1 MKYRFIETQVE
12 GEILLVKLNRPR
24 KRNAINDD
32 TIHEI
37 EHCFSNI
44 SSAVKCAIVHGEG
57 EHFSAGL
64 DLSELQERNAVDGYF
79 HSRMWHQAM
88 EKIQFGKIP
97 VIAVMQGA
105 CIGGGLELASSC
117 HLRVA
122 EESAFYALP
131 EGQRGIFVGGGASV
145 RLPKLIGLHR
155 LTDMMLTGRVYAAA
169 EGVSLGFSQYLVET
183 GKGLEKAKELAQKI
197 SNNTPLTNYGVMH
210 VLPRIQENGQESGLM
225 LESFIAAITQDSPE
239 AKSRLRDFLN
249 GLAKKVGK

>member
-1 MKYRFIETQVE
+1 MKYTFIETQVE
-12 GEILLVKLNRPR
+12 EEILLVKLNRPR
-24 KRNAINDD
+24 KRNAINDE
-32 TIHEI
+32 TIREI
-37 EHCFSNI
+37 EDCFSNI
-44 SSAVKCAIVHGEG
+44 SPELKCAILHGEG

-64 DLSELQERNAVDGYF
+64 DLSELKERNAVDGYF

-97 VIAVMQGA
+97 VIAVMHGA
-105 CIGGGLELASSC
+105 CIGGGLELASAC

-155 LTDMMLTGRVYAAA
+155 LTDMMLTGRVYAAP
-169 EGVSLGFSQYLVET
+169 EGMTIGFSQYLVDT
-183 GKGLEKAKELAQKI
+183 GHGLEKAKELAHKI
-197 SNNTPLTNYGVMH
+197 STNTRLTNYGVMH
-210 VLPRIQENGQESGLM
+210 VLPRIQEDGQESGLM

-239 AKSRLRDFLN
+239 AKNRLRDFLD
-249 GLAKKVGK
+249 GLAKKVRK